1 MKKLEGIDANTKTFL
16 KRKEESKKRK
26 KRRNEKKKRENNS
39 DGGRRRILEGLT
51 VFAASGRICFFFFFF
66 FAGSADFDWPI
77 SAPPRNDIG
86 EERFT
91 GKQSYLRGLV
101 LFHGLSIQ
109 CS

>member
-51 VFAASGRICFFFFFF
+51 LCRLRQNVLF